1 MYLDPKCVRDH
12 RITLRLNDAEL
23 DVITSMAKYL
33 GEQPAALARQ
43 LMLRQA
49 AEAFGLA
56 STVSRDAA

>member
-1 MYLDPKCVRDH
+1 MYLDPKNVRDN
-12 RITLRLNDAEL
+12 RLTLRLNDAEL

-49 AEAFGLA
+49 EEALLTV
-56 STVSRDAA
+56 STVARDAA